1 MALSTPA
8 DPRTHTRRTAD
19 FVTLATLSLHPKTK
33 TKAAAPTFK
42 PTRGRAPGEPP
53 TLPPEK
59 PELTPDNHLWSPRSD
74 VHRQTPHTAPEAPHQ
89 ASHHLHHPSNRSRD
103 SKLLCSHTPTLPR
116 GPEPP
121 HQTHAPSRATR
132 PAEQQESVLAK
143 KTLTKKK
150 SHRRA
155 PSPLRVCAS
164 QHTHS
169 HAAPSTI
176 WPPTTLPGARSS
188 TKEPLRTL
196 HAVAHLAPLPLR

>member
-1 MALSTPA
+1 MALSTHA
-8 DPRTHTRRTAD
+8 DPMPHTRRTAD
-19 FVTLATLSLHPKTK
+19 FVTLATLSRHPKTK

-74 VHRQTPHTAPEAPHQ
+74 VHRKTPHTDPEAPHP
-89 ASHHLHHPSNRSRD
+89 ASHRLHHPSNRSRH
-103 SKLLCSHTPTLPR
+103 SRLLCSHTPTLPR

-143 KTLTKKK
+143 KSSRKKEQQE
-150 SHRRA
+150 SA
-155 PSPLRVCAS
+155 QPLARMRLPA
-164 QHTHS
+164 H
-169 HAAPSTI
+169 
-176 WPPTTLPGARSS
+176 TLPRRTVHHLTPNHAARSS
-188 TKEPLRTL
+188 QLNQGTVADAACSSSSRT
-196 HAVAHLAPLPLR
+196 APA